1 VEGLFAERLR
11 RFPLWRPL
19 TARDFRLLFI
29 GQSVSLFGDQFYLVA
44 LPWLTLK
51 LTGSGLALGSVLMVG
66 GGTRAVFQLV
76 GGALSDRLSQRTILL
91 VSNVVRAVV
100 TALIAVIVMLGV
112 TRLWHLI
119 VLSLVFGMVDAFF
132 YPAFLAVI
140 PRLVEKDQLT
150 SGNALMRGTN
160 RLMGMI
166 GPAAAGLVIY
176 GVNLT
181 AAFAL
186 DTVTFLFAATTVWF
200 IRERKLQASTESESK
215 NQARHAVVTGLLG
228 SIKEGIKYTWHDP
241 LLRTLLLFVTAVE
254 FSFVGASEVGLAVMA
269 KNRFGG
275 GEATSQGAAAFALM
289 LSAFGA
295 GALIGMI
302 VAGSIEMPKRRGKL
316 IIGLS
321 FTLGLGLVM
330 LGLATSVV
338 TASIVFGLIGLCG
351 GMANIIILAWMQ
363 SRTEFSMLGRVMALV
378 MFTVS
383 VVEPLSLALAGLMA
397 DFNLTLMFAG
407 AGGVMLVTSVLSLLS
422 HTMRS
427 SD

>member
-1 VEGLFAERLR
+1 MEGLFAERLR

-19 TARDFRLLFI
+19 TTRDFRLLFV

-51 LTGSGLALGSVLMVG
+51 LTGSGLALGTVLMVG

-76 GGALSDRLSQRTILL
+76 GGALSDRFSQRTILL
-91 VSNVVRAVV
+91 VSNLVRAVV
-100 TALIAVIVMLGV
+100 TALIAVTILLGV

-119 VLSLVFGMVDAFF
+119 VLSLVFGLVDAFF

-200 IRERKLQASTESESK
+200 IKERKLQASTESESK
-215 NQARHAVVTGLLG
+215 NEARPAVVTGLLG

-275 GEATSQGAAAFALM
+275 GEASSQGAAAFAVM

-330 LGLATSVV
+330 LGLAKSVV

-397 DFNLTLMFAG
+397 DVNLTLMFAG
-407 AGGVMLVTSVLSLLS
+407 AGGVMLVTSVLSLVS
-422 HTMRS
+422 HTMRT